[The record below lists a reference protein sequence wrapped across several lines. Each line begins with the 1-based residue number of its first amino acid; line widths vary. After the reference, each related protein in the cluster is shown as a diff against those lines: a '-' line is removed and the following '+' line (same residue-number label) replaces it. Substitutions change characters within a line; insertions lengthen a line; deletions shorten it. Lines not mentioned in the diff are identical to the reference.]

1 MFEDINHILNRNKIY
16 ESIKN
21 ELDFF
26 EKNKEKIDINRGF
39 YIYGNSGVGKTKF
52 IINLLNDL
60 NYKIIKYDAGDI
72 RNKTVI
78 ETISKNNM
86 TDKSV
91 VSMFNNNP
99 KKIAIIMDEIDGMNN
114 GDKGGINALIK
125 LLRAKKTKKQKLEDT
140 TSIPIICISDYH
152 NDKKIRELIKVCKNY
167 ELLTPTTD
175 QIKTLL
181 KKQKIKS
188 TEIILNFIDNDLKK
202 LEYFYK
208 IYQTN
213 QFENIEPILNKFQS
227 KKNNNDTNKIIK
239 DLFTNLQY
247 IYNHNLL
254 ISETDRTIIG
264 LLFHENVINI
274 LDKKSAQDTIIFYKN
289 ILDNICFSDYIDRIT
304 FQKQIWKFNE
314 MSSLI
319 KTFYNNSLLIN
330 NNYKYQKEPIR
341 FTKVLTKYSTEYNN
355 QLFIQGLC
363 QQLNVDKKDLL
374 LYFYKNS
381 SEDEY
386 FVKFLIENYEISK
399 LEIDRLYRYLEK
411 YM

>member
-1 MFEDINHILNRNKIY
+1 MFENINNILNRNKIY

-21 ELDFF
+21 ELEYF
-26 EKNKEKIDINRGF
+26 EKNKENIDINRGF

-72 RNKTVI
+72 RNKSVI

-181 KKQKIKS
+181 KKQKIKP

-213 QFENIEPILNKFQS
+213 QFENLEPILNKFQS

-274 LDKKSAQDTIIFYKN
+274 LDKKTAQDTIIFYKQ

-381 SEDEY
+381 SDDED

>member
-1 MFEDINHILNRNKIY
+1 MFEDINNILNRNKIY

-91 VSMFNNNP
+91 VSMFNNKP

-181 KKQKIKS
+181 KKQKIKP
-188 TEIILNFIDNDLKK
+188 TEVILNFIDNDLKK

-213 QFENIEPILNKFQS
+213 KFENIEPILNKFQS

-381 SEDEY
+381 SDDED

>member
-1 MFEDINHILNRNKIY
+1 MFEDINNILNRDKIY
-16 ESIKN
+16 DSIKE

-52 IINLLNDL
+52 IVNLLNKLD
-60 NYKIIKYDAGDI
+60 YKIIKYDAGDI
-72 RNKTVI
+72 RNKNVI
-78 ETISKNNM
+78 ENISKNNM

-91 VSMFNNNP
+91 VSMFNYKP

-125 LLRAKKTKKQKLEDT
+125 LLRAKTKKQKLEDT

-175 QIKTLL
+175 QIVKLL
-181 KKQKIKS
+181 VNQNITP
-188 TEIILNFIDNDLKK
+188 TEKILNFIDHDLKK

-213 QFENIEPILNKFQS
+213 QFENIEPVLNNFQS

-239 DLFTNLQY
+239 DLFTNLQD
-247 IYNHNLL
+247 ICNHNLL
-254 ISETDRTIIG
+254 ISETDRTIVG
-264 LLFHENVINI
+264 LLFHENIINI
-274 LDKKSAQDTIIFYKN
+274 LDKKPAKNTINFYKN

-319 KTFYNNSLLIN
+319 KTFYNNNLLIN
-330 NNYKYQKEPIR
+330 NNYKYEKEPLR

-355 QLFIQGLC
+355 QLFIQGLS

-381 SEDEY
+381 SDDEN
-386 FVKFLIENYEISK
+386 FVNFLTENYEITK
-399 LEIDRLYRYLEK
+399 LEILRLYRYLEK

>member
-1 MFEDINHILNRNKIY
+1 MFEDINNILNRDKIY
-16 ESIKN
+16 DSIKE

-52 IINLLNDL
+52 IVNLLNKLD
-60 NYKIIKYDAGDI
+60 YKIIKYDAGDI
-72 RNKTVI
+72 RNKNVI
-78 ETISKNNM
+78 ENISKNNM

-91 VSMFNNNP
+91 VSMFNYEP

-175 QIKTLL
+175 QIVKLL
-181 KKQKIKS
+181 VNQNITP
-188 TEIILNFIDNDLKK
+188 TENILNFIDHDLKK

-213 QFENIEPILNKFQS
+213 QFENIEPILNKFQN

-239 DLFTNLQY
+239 DLFTNLQD
-247 IYNHNLL
+247 ICNHNLL
-254 ISETDRTIIG
+254 ISETDRTIVG
-264 LLFHENVINI
+264 LLFHENIINI
-274 LDKKSAQDTIIFYKN
+274 LDKKCAKNTINFYKN

-319 KTFYNNSLLIN
+319 KTFYNNNLLIN
-330 NNYKYQKEPIR
+330 NNYKYEKEPIR

-355 QLFIQGLC
+355 QLFIQGLS

-381 SEDEY
+381 SDDEN
-386 FVKFLIENYEISK
+386 FVNFLTENYEITK
-399 LEIDRLYRYLEK
+399 LEILRLYRYLEK

>member
-1 MFEDINHILNRNKIY
+1 
-16 ESIKN
+16 
-21 ELDFF
+21 
-26 EKNKEKIDINRGF
+26 
-39 YIYGNSGVGKTKF
+39 
-52 IINLLNDL
+52 
-60 NYKIIKYDAGDI
+60 
-72 RNKTVI
+72 
-78 ETISKNNM
+78 M

-181 KKQKIKS
+181 KKQKIKP

-213 QFENIEPILNKFQS
+213 QFENLEPILNKFQS

-274 LDKKSAQDTIIFYKN
+274 LDKKTAQDTIIFYKQ

-381 SEDEY
+381 SDDED

>member
-1 MFEDINHILNRNKIY
+1 MFEDINNILNRNKIY
-16 ESIKN
+16 NSIKN
-21 ELDFF
+21 ELEFF
-26 EKNKEKIDINRGF
+26 EKNKENIDINRGF

-181 KKQKIKS
+181 KKQKIKP

-213 QFENIEPILNKFQS
+213 QFENLEPILNKFQN

-381 SEDEY
+381 SDDED

>member
-1 MFEDINHILNRNKIY
+1 MFEDINNILNRNKIY
-16 ESIKN
+16 DSIKN
-21 ELDFF
+21 ELEYF
-26 EKNKEKIDINRGF
+26 EKNKENIDINRGF

-181 KKQKIKS
+181 KKQKIKP

-213 QFENIEPILNKFQS
+213 QFENLEPILNKFQS

-381 SEDEY
+381 SDDED

>member
-1 MFEDINHILNRNKIY
+1 M
-16 ESIKN
+16 
-21 ELDFF
+21 
-26 EKNKEKIDINRGF
+26 
-39 YIYGNSGVGKTKF
+39 
-52 IINLLNDL
+52 
-60 NYKIIKYDAGDI
+60 
-72 RNKTVI
+72 
-78 ETISKNNM
+78 
-86 TDKSV
+86 
-91 VSMFNNNP
+91 
-99 KKIAIIMDEIDGMNN
+99 
-114 GDKGGINALIK
+114 
-125 LLRAKKTKKQKLEDT
+125 
-140 TSIPIICISDYH
+140 
-152 NDKKIRELIKVCKNY
+152 
-167 ELLTPTTD
+167 
-175 QIKTLL
+175 
-181 KKQKIKS
+181 
-188 TEIILNFIDNDLKK
+188 
-202 LEYFYK
+202 
-208 IYQTN
+208 
-213 QFENIEPILNKFQS
+213 
-227 KKNNNDTNKIIK
+227 
-239 DLFTNLQY
+239 
-247 IYNHNLL
+247 

-319 KTFYNNSLLIN
+319 KTFYNNNLLIN

-381 SEDEY
+381 SDDED

-411 YM
+411 YI

>member
-1 MFEDINHILNRNKIY
+1 MFEDINNILNRNKIY
-16 ESIKN
+16 NSIKN
-21 ELDFF
+21 ELEFF
-26 EKNKEKIDINRGF
+26 EKNKENIDINRGF

-181 KKQKIKS
+181 KKQKIKP

-213 QFENIEPILNKFQS
+213 QFENLEPILNKFQS

-381 SEDEY
+381 SDDED

>member
-1 MFEDINHILNRNKIY
+1 MFEDINNILNRDKIY
-16 ESIKN
+16 DSIKE

-52 IINLLNDL
+52 IVNLLNKLD
-60 NYKIIKYDAGDI
+60 YKIIKYDAGDI
-72 RNKTVI
+72 RNKNVI
-78 ETISKNNM
+78 ENISKNNM

-91 VSMFNNNP
+91 VSMFNYEP

-175 QIKTLL
+175 QIVKLL
-181 KKQKIKS
+181 VKQNITP
-188 TEIILNFIDNDLKK
+188 TEKILNFIDHDLKK

-213 QFENIEPILNKFQS
+213 QFENIEPILNKFQN

-239 DLFTNLQY
+239 DLFTSLQD
-247 IYNHNLL
+247 ICNHNLL
-254 ISETDRTIIG
+254 ISETDRTIVG
-264 LLFHENVINI
+264 LLFHENIINI
-274 LDKKSAQDTIIFYKN
+274 LDKKSAKNTINFYKN

-319 KTFYNNSLLIN
+319 KTFYNNNLLIN
-330 NNYKYQKEPIR
+330 NNYKYEKEPIR

-355 QLFIQGLC
+355 QLFIQGLS

-381 SEDEY
+381 SDDEN
-386 FVKFLIENYEISK
+386 FVNFLTENYEITK
-399 LEIDRLYRYLEK
+399 LEILRLYRYLEK